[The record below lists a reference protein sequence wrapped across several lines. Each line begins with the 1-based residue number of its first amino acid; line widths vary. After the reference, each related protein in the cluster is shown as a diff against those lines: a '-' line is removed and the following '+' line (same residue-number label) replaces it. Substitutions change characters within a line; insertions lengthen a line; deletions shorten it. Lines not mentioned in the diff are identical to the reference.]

1 MIQILHGY
9 GLSDQYD
16 RLRQIMKP
24 FENAA
29 MTGCSSALFRLI
41 EVPTIFIPPSSVC
54 QFCIATVLPCLYTA
68 WMVAQMVG
76 PIIII
81 SFCGEN

>member
-29 MTGCSSALFRLI
+29 MTGCSSQKRR
-41 EVPTIFIPPSSVC
+41 V
-54 QFCIATVLPCLYTA
+54 
-68 WMVAQMVG
+68 
-76 PIIII
+76 
-81 SFCGEN
+81 